1 MKNSSEIIRTIKVLL
16 GIEVNLESMT
26 LDNGTTVEA
35 EVFEAGQEIFILTP
49 SEDEGAQAEKV
60 PMPEGEYTLEN
71 GQKLV
76 VNAESL
82 IESIGE
88 AEEDAEAEE
97 SPEAEA
103 EPEANQEMETEAPAT
118 TPKKVVKSISE
129 EVHFQAIAEKDKE
142 IEDLKA
148 QIAELSKTE
157 EVEVETESEPEAEK
171 VEMEASETADVVH
184 NPEKTPEKVKLS
196 SIVKANSKRQSL
208 YDKLYG

>member
-16 GIEVNLESMT
+16 GIEVKFESMT

-49 SEDEGAQAEKV
+49 SEGEEAQAEKV
-60 PMPEGEYTLEN
+60 PMPEGEYVLEN

-88 AEEDAEAEE
+88 AEEAEE
-97 SPEAEA
+97 TEETPEA
-103 EPEANQEMETEAPAT
+103 EPEAEQEMESEAPES

-129 EVHFQAIAEKDKE
+129 EVHFQAIAEKEKE

-148 QIAELSKTE
+148 QIAELSKVE
-157 EVEVETESEPEAEK
+157 EADEVEEAEK
-171 VEMEASETADVVH
+171 VEMEAEETPDVIH
-184 NPEKTPEKVKLS
+184 NPEVTPEKVKFS
-196 SIVKANSKRQSL
+196 SVIKAQSKRQSL

>member
-1 MKNSSEIIRTIKVLL
+1 MKNSSEIIRTIKLLL
-16 GIEVNLESMT
+16 GIEVKLESMT
-26 LDNGTTVEA
+26 LDNGTTIEA
-35 EVFEAGQEIFILTP
+35 EVFEAGQEIFILTS

-88 AEEDAEAEE
+88 AEAEQEE
-97 SPEAEA
+97 ETPEA
-103 EPEANQEMETEAPAT
+103 EPEAEQEMESETPES

-129 EVHFQAIAEKDKE
+129 EVHFQAIAKKDEE
-142 IEDLKA
+142 IAELKA
-148 QIAELSKTE
+148 QIVELSKEDKAE
-157 EVEVETESEPEAEK
+157 EESEEQGSE
-171 VEMEASETADVVH
+171 VEMEAEETPDVIH
-184 NPEKTPEKVKLS
+184 NPEGTPEKVKFS
-196 SIVKANSKRQSL
+196 SVQKPQSKRQSI

>member
-16 GIEVNLESMT
+16 GIEVKLESMN

-49 SEDEGAQAEKV
+49 SENEEAQAEKV

-76 VNAESL
+76 VNSESL

-88 AEEDAEAEE
+88 AEEAEE
-97 SPEAEA
+97 TPEA
-103 EPEANQEMETEAPAT
+103 EPEAEQEMESEAPES

-129 EVHFQAIAEKDKE
+129 EVHFQAIAEKEKE

-157 EVEVETESEPEAEK
+157 EVEETKEVEEVQMEAE
-171 VEMEASETADVVH
+171 ETPDVVH
-184 NPEKTPEKVKLS
+184 NPEVTPEKVKFS
-196 SIVKANSKRQSL
+196 SVIKAQSKRQSL